1 MVGLGVLKWEKEVYD
16 ENRSLQVGIW
26 KNKTEVWWD
35 SQLPS
40 SNQERLPKWDLNAQR
55 SAKSLRHN

>member
-1 MVGLGVLKWEKEVYD
+1 MVGLGVLKWEKEVYV

-40 SNQERLPKWDLNAQR
+40 SN
-55 SAKSLRHN
+55 

>member
-1 MVGLGVLKWEKEVYD
+1 MVGLGVLKWEKEVYV

-35 SQLPS
+35 S
-40 SNQERLPKWDLNAQR
+40 
-55 SAKSLRHN
+55 